1 MLTQNSAQFPSII
14 LVQPKAFTDGVVFV
28 PLTKLTDF
36 PTREYFVF
44 GGLEIRLDYE
54 SAVVDESILVDD
66 VEDLFVDI
74 DESAGYEEAGRS
86 VQFDVLLLLKH
97 LDLFFGRDLFLD
109 VFLLGV
115 DFVHD
120 FVAGLLQLQ
129 LDFDAFLFDFFLK
142 FVIVISLSPEF
153 DGLAGVPSDLI
164 ELKA

>member
-1 MLTQNSAQFPSII
+1 VLTQNSAQFPTII
-14 LVQPKAFTDGVVFV
+14 LVQPEAFPDGVVFV

-36 PTREYFVF
+36 PTRKYFVF
-44 GGLEIRLDYE
+44 GGLEVRLDDE

-109 VFLLGV
+109 VFLL
-115 DFVHD
+115 
-120 FVAGLLQLQ
+120 
-129 LDFDAFLFDFFLK
+129 
-142 FVIVISLSPEF
+142 
-153 DGLAGVPSDLI
+153 
-164 ELKA
+164 